1 MADQI
6 RVSGMDLYN
15 IKSGI
20 DCSLCS
26 GSIIFCNAY
35 DLLFRKSARNLST
48 GFDGKRDA
56 DTGYIPILE
65 LIADA
70 PA

>member
-1 MADQI
+1 
-6 RVSGMDLYN
+6 MDLYN

-20 DCSLCS
+20 DCLCS
-26 GSIIFCNAY
+26 GSIIFLQCLRSPLSSKVRA
-35 DLLFRKSARNLST
+35 NLST